1 MKTLQSLSTQLETL
15 EVTNKTILNSLK
27 GSFVEKK
34 NSTEW
39 ETYKTNDALI
49 TKLKRDILNV
59 KQTQHIESVN
69 NFHNIINTLM
79 PSISSYN
86 GSFINKDG
94 STPKK
99 FKDFLSTLD
108 LQGIHVYCTQRYSFS
123 SPELVF
129 SGSNSLKYTI
139 DIDRLDKFEGLKNF
153 DIKEI
158 LKAQEE
164 HNKLLKELEQLQ
176 KQVSDNYL
184 KATADYNIS
193 HSGNKYKF

>member
-49 TKLKRDILNV
+49 TKLKRDILNI

-69 NFHNIINTLM
+69 NFHNIINTLI

-129 SGSNSLKYTI
+129 SGNNSLKYTI

-164 HNKLLKELEQLQ
+164 HDKLLKELEQLQ